1 MHQLTLPLH
10 TPTQHFTPI
19 VAATNA
25 MHSMYSGSNSP
36 TAALIAAIYNEI
48 PCCILPGN
56 PVLAAYAA
64 ALAATAE
71 GNVAHHHNHTSTITR
86 K

>member
-25 MHSMYSGSNSP
+25 MHSLYSGSNSP
-36 TAALIAAIYNEI
+36 TAALIAAIYHGV

-56 PVLAAYAA
+56 PILAAYKA

-71 GNVAHHHNHTSTITR
+71 GDVEHHHNSHSTL
-86 K
+86 